1 VIVEA
6 ETAESAA
13 LGLALS
19 GGGVRAASFSL
30 GVVIGLI
37 ETGCHRRVR
46 YVASVSGGSILNAAL
61 AHARSL
67 DGFSSVEEFECR
79 ASTLAASLAW
89 RGAFAFDWSLG
100 SLPSGVFS
108 QKAEDE
114 QALVP

>member
-67 DGFSSVEEFECR
+67 DGFSSVEEFGIPGFE
-79 ASTLAASLAW
+79 AGSEPSLA
-89 RGAFAFDWSLG
+89 RCLCLRLELG
-100 SLPSGVFS
+100 SPPSGVSS

-114 QALVP
+114 